1 MRNCTLLRCHVLCV
15 FLLPVFAA
23 VSLFASPPVEKQPK
37 KQIRIARKL
46 VYPVSLMTKSSLAA
60 ASLKY
65 LQSQKNTQ
73 PSRSPGSARI
83 PKSRP
88 RVRPSSTRPTTS
100 QGVYQ
105 YLARKRLSVAYS
117 EMPFGQVMDELR
129 SQMTI
134 NMIVYWPQI
143 ELDQIDRDTP
153 VTLELENV
161 SAYTVLNA
169 VLNYVSSS
177 SLGKLD
183 FVVNQ
188 GVLEI
193 GLKGQLTE
201 RRVVRVYYIADLMQE
216 RSDYFNSIMGGGQN
230 GGGRF
235 GNNSNQRNQSSGR
248 GGSENTRRNLQIF
261 DRFR

>member
-1 MRNCTLLRCHVLCV
+1 
-15 FLLPVFAA
+15 
-23 VSLFASPPVEKQPK
+23 
-37 KQIRIARKL
+37 
-46 VYPVSLMTKSSLAA
+46 
-60 ASLKY
+60 
-65 LQSQKNTQ
+65 
-73 PSRSPGSARI
+73 
-83 PKSRP
+83 
-88 RVRPSSTRPTTS
+88 
-100 QGVYQ
+100 
-105 YLARKRLSVAYS
+105 
-117 EMPFGQVMDELR
+117 MPFGQVMDDLR
-129 SQMTI
+129 SQLTI

-169 VLNYVSSS
+169 ILNYVSSG

-188 GVLEI
+188 GVMEI

-216 RSDYFNSIMGGGQN
+216 RSDYFNSIMGGGYGGQSGGGQN